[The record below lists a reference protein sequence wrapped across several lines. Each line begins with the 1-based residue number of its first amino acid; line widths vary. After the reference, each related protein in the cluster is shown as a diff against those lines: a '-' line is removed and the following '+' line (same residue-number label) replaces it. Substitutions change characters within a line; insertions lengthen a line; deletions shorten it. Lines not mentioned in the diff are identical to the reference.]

1 MSMHD
6 SRPLIDRLRDVQF
19 SVAQEFG
26 DDNRNVIII
35 TEAIELL
42 QQLEDS
48 ARLQSSAKM
57 RP

>member
-1 MSMHD
+1 MHD
-6 SRPLIDRLRDVQF
+6 SHPLIDRLRDVQF

-35 TEAIELL
+35 TEVIELL